1 MKERGRGEEEEEG
14 VGSQRRNE
22 RERERERDGH
32 GNIYIECAS
41 GALLLHPTRPLFV
54 DCPSF
59 ACSVCSHPLPS
70 YSSSSSS
77 VPPCVAL
84 RPFIPPTNDASH
96 PQTHQLTL
104 FQSYRTSLPCAL
116 SSLPPSFSCPGRVS
130 RFTDLASR
138 SKTRGWYRAAE
149 SPVVTYVSLSL
160 SSPSIHPSTIFLF
173 PFSRSLCLFLF
184 SPFRNEKLRRY
195 KHRRRRRR
203 RRSKRR

>member
-1 MKERGRGEEEEEG
+1 MKERGRGEEEEEEG

-41 GALLLHPTRPLFV
+41 GALLLQPTRPLFV

-70 YSSSSSS
+70 YSSSSSSS

-160 SSPSIHPSTIFLF
+160 SLLLPSIHP
-173 PFSRSLCLFLF
+173 PFSFSLSLVPSISF
-184 SPFRNEKLRRY
+184 SFRRFETK
-195 KHRRRRRR
+195 
-203 RRSKRR
+203 S

>member
-1 MKERGRGEEEEEG
+1 MKERGRGGE
-14 VGSQRRNE
+14 RRRRGWIGDWSE
-22 RERERERDGH
+22 RKRERGGH
-32 GNIYIECAS
+32 ENIYIECAS
-41 GALLLHPTRPLFV
+41 GVLLLQPTRPLFA

-70 YSSSSSS
+70 YSSSSSSS

-116 SSLPPSFSCPGRVS
+116 SSLPPFLVS
-130 RFTDLASR
+130 RPCLALHGPRLSLENPGLVSCRRITR
-138 SKTRGWYRAAE
+138 SYLRQ
-149 SPVVTYVSLSL
+149 SLSP
-160 SSPSIHPSTIFLF
+160 SPPSIHP
-173 PFSRSLCLFLF
+173 PFSFSLPLALSTSF
-184 SPFRNEKLRRY
+184 SFRNEKPRRY

-203 RRSKRR
+203 GKRR